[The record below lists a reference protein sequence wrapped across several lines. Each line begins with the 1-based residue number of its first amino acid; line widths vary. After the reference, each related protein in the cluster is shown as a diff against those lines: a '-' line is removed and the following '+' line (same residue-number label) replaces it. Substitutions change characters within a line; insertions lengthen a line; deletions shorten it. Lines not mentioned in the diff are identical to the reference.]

1 MYKYKLNL
9 KIMYSLIVFLLSIV
23 LAANPNND
31 QKCEVATEEWVD
43 DQQVPI
49 KEEGQNEDVEA
60 GLENKTVIQHTDTAT
75 ADPSLENE

>member
-49 KEEGQNEDVEA
+49 KEEG
-60 GLENKTVIQHTDTAT
+60 
-75 ADPSLENE
+75 